1 MERMKY
7 ILLIGTL
14 CCMMSCQQANDKLL
28 TELDTA
34 KAQIAQLQE
43 EVKGTST
50 PVQKVMTHTL
60 YFNLK
65 KDLTKEQ
72 IVAFEKGLR
81 SLSTITAA
89 KEVKVGKS
97 AKTED
102 VRLISNYDYVL
113 TMYFKNDEDLQTYS
127 HDDFHMKVRAEIGPM
142 LEKAPIVY
150 DSWVD

>member
-1 MERMKY
+1 MKY
-7 ILLIGTL
+7 IFLIGIL
-14 CCMMSCQQANDKLL
+14 CCIISCDQVNDELL
-28 TELDTA
+28 VELNSA
-34 KAQIAQLQE
+34 KAQIAQLE
-43 EVKGTST
+43 EEAKGTST
-50 PVQKVMTHTL
+50 KPQKVMTHTL

-65 KDLTKEQ
+65 KDLTAKQ
-72 IVAFEKGLR
+72 IATFEEGLR
-81 SLSTITAA
+81 SLSKITAA
-89 KEVKVGKS
+89 KDVKVGKS

-150 DSWVD
+150 DSWVY